1 MNAYGFPT
9 LLQYNRM
16 TSSVANIKS
25 QTEIARTELV
35 TGRIADLQSELGAS
49 VGDAH
54 LLRKAIDDIRAMQGS
69 ATRALGRAQ
78 SSQSVL
84 NRASDGVIILGGN
97 LLSAVGRGDQNAIDV
112 SATQAE
118 LQLEAAISAFNTRYE
133 GRSLFSGDGVNQPSL
148 ASAETLLTDVR
159 AIFAGAA
166 DNTQLQ
172 ADLDAYFNDPA
183 GGFATNIY
191 TGGAGDAART
201 EISDGELI
209 NYSAKAD
216 EQPVRDLLRSL
227 SSLVVA
233 HENTTFADRD
243 EALSAAGG
251 GLIQAANDIVSIR
264 ARVGAA
270 EERMAAADKRLEAE
284 ATALSATYNELTA
297 RDPFEAAS
305 RLQAL
310 ESQLQASYVV
320 TSRISQLTLAN
331 FLR

>member
-9 LLQYNRM
+9 LLQYNRL
-16 TSSVANIKS
+16 TASVANIKS
-25 QTEIARTELV
+25 QADNARTEMV
-35 TGRIADLQSELGAS
+35 TGRIADLKSELGAS

-54 LLRKAIDDIRAMQGS
+54 LLRKAIDDIRAMQAS

-78 SSQSVL
+78 SAQVAM
-84 NRASDGVIILGGN
+84 NRASDSVIEFGGN
-97 LLSAVGRGDQNAIDV
+97 LLSAIGRNDQNSIDV
-112 SATQAE
+112 AATQGA

-133 GRSLFSGDGVNQPSL
+133 GRSLFSGDGVNQPAL
-148 ASAETLLTDVR
+148 ADAETLLTDIR

-166 DNTQLQ
+166 DNAQLQ

-201 EISDGELI
+201 EISEGELI

-227 SSLVVA
+227 STLVVA
-233 HENTTFADRD
+233 NENTTFADR
-243 EALSAAGG
+243 EAALSDAGG
-251 GLIQAANDIVSIR
+251 GLIQAANDMVSMR

-270 EERMAAADKRLEAE
+270 EERIAAADKRLEAE
-284 ATALSATYNELTA
+284 ATAFSATYNERTA

>member
-1 MNAYGFPT
+1 MSSYGFPT
-9 LLQYNRM
+9 MLQYSRL
-16 TSSVANIKS
+16 TSSIADIKTKAES
-25 QTEIARTELV
+25 ARTEMV
-35 TGRIADLQSELGAS
+35 TGRIADLKSELGAS
-49 VGDAH
+49 IGDAH

-69 ATRALGRAQ
+69 AIRALGRAQ
-78 SSQSVL
+78 SAQVAMT
-84 NRASDGVIILGGN
+84 RASDGVVTLGAN
-97 LLSAVGRGDQNAIDV
+97 LLNAVGRDDQSSISVTAE
-112 SATQAE
+112 QAE

-133 GRSLFSGDGVNQPSL
+133 GRNLFSGDAVNQPSL
-148 ASAETLLTDVR
+148 ADAETLLTDIR

-166 DNTQLQ
+166 DNAQLQ
-172 ADLDAYFNDPA
+172 ADLDTYFNDPA
-183 GGFATNIY
+183 GGFATTIY

-216 EQPVRDLLRSL
+216 EQPVRDLMRSL
-227 SSLVVA
+227 SALVVA
-233 HENTTFADRD
+233 NESTTFSERN

-251 GLIQAANDIVSIR
+251 GMIQAANDLIDIR

-270 EERMAAADKRLEAE
+270 EERIVAADKRLEAE
-284 ATALSATYNELTA
+284 ATAFSATYNERTA